1 MSITAG
7 AVALRKYLESEGVSG
22 NMFATKIGADSGM
35 MSRWLTGTRRP
46 SLAWAVRIEDATG
59 VVVRL
64 WSVVAQSHGSTMTSR
79 KRPARGARVQSARVQ
94 RGAA

>member
-7 AVALRKYLESEGVSG
+7 AVALRKYLETEGVSG
-22 NMFATKIGADSGM
+22 NMFATQIGADSGM

-64 WSVVAQSHGSTMTSR
+64 WSVIAQGHGSTMTAR
-79 KRPARGARVQSARVQ
+79 KRAARASSGQRGARA
-94 RGAA
+94 GAA